1 MSHAICSLYA
11 RVPAATTAPAGKRA
25 PTRRAPVVINP
36 KPSSNSRCVARL
48 PRGAVVARGRKGML
62 AELMDDGV
70 DGPAETPADTTCPC
84 GSGGEYDACCG
95 ALHSGAGSDD
105 AEPEAIVRAR
115 FSAYVKNIPAYIVSS
130 THPDSKDLKRKD
142 DPKEALE
149 QLEKDAAATMKQVS
163 FKSIRKMKASAGGEA
178 DEAFVSYEVAYKGAG
193 KKSRSGA
200 KTLAERSR
208 YKKSGGV
215 WKYMDALPLNGT
227 KDEGKI

>member
-70 DGPAETPADTTCPC
+70 DGPVETPADTKCPC

-163 FKSIRKMKASAGGEA
+163 FKSIRKM
-178 DEAFVSYEVAYKGAG
+178 
-193 KKSRSGA
+193 
-200 KTLAERSR
+200 
-208 YKKSGGV
+208 
-215 WKYMDALPLNGT
+215 
-227 KDEGKI
+227 